1 MSYNEL
7 NFKMCQMLMELSKC
21 EREIE
26 IKRRVLSD
34 FIGNDSFLIFKKLD
48 FEKNNYISSQNI
60 LDFMY
65 QKNINIFIEEANCII
80 LLYDINHD
88 GVLSY
93 DEFRNLIQSKNQ
105 ESINIKRFNNNIS
118 DELNNS
124 IEFSFCNLM
133 KKEIILVRVMM
144 KYLEYFKKFE
154 YDLQQIYY
162 NMININ
168 DNCITKESIKN
179 YLDKYNISYFES
191 DVNFILDLLD
201 ISKDGKIDLIDFQTF
216 FGLSNYYDNYSNIIC
231 PFYEKKNR
239 NVCLLD
245 NNEYYHHNLEEETIC
260 NNDDAVFNKRVSNIR
275 DEKLSKS
282 LGLRISPERI
292 YAPINLHSSYDNNAN
307 LEKEKEKISNSLT
320 LRLGPERKYAP
331 IEVEIENIPKES
343 EIKREIENKN
353 IYNLNIYFRELID
366 GEMEIES
373 YKIDLALKEDFN
385 CEDFFR
391 LFEFEGQG
399 YITSED
405 LNYGLNLLNLKSN
418 EQTIK
423 LLMKRFDL
431 LKENKLNYG
440 DFFDM
445 IVSFQRSYRNLIEK
459 RIPLS
464 KNPENILD
472 SIDKRTISC
481 FKVLLLS
488 IIEFEYRIN
497 NIRKKLN
504 LDENKIKELFDI
516 IDINNKG
523 FLVYNDLI
531 KYLLNENINYNDQLG
546 YDLLFIRF
554 DKGRNGKIFF
564 KDFLEEFKIVYL

>member
-7 NFKMCQMLMELSKC
+7 NLKMCQMLMELSKC

-48 FEKNNYISSQNI
+48 FEKNNYILSQNI

-65 QKNINIFIEEANCII
+65 QKNINIFIEEAKCII

-105 ESINIKRFNNNIS
+105 ESINLKRFNNNIS

-191 DVNFILDLLD
+191 DVNFIFNLLD

-216 FGLSNYYDNYSNIIC
+216 FGLSNYYDNYPNIIC

-239 NVCLLD
+239 NVCILD

-260 NNDDAVFNKRVSNIR
+260 NNDDAVFNKRVNNIR
-275 DEKLSKS
+275 EDKLSKS

-292 YAPINLHSSYDNNAN
+292 YNAN

-320 LRLGPERKYAP
+320 L
-331 IEVEIENIPKES
+331 
-343 EIKREIENKN
+343 
-353 IYNLNIYFRELID
+353 
-366 GEMEIES
+366 
-373 YKIDLALKEDFN
+373 
-385 CEDFFR
+385 
-391 LFEFEGQG
+391 
-399 YITSED
+399 
-405 LNYGLNLLNLKSN
+405 
-418 EQTIK
+418 
-423 LLMKRFDL
+423 
-431 LKENKLNYG
+431 
-440 DFFDM
+440 
-445 IVSFQRSYRNLIEK
+445 
-459 RIPLS
+459 
-464 KNPENILD
+464 
-472 SIDKRTISC
+472 
-481 FKVLLLS
+481 
-488 IIEFEYRIN
+488 
-497 NIRKKLN
+497 
-504 LDENKIKELFDI
+504 
-516 IDINNKG
+516 
-523 FLVYNDLI
+523 
-531 KYLLNENINYNDQLG
+531 
-546 YDLLFIRF
+546 
-554 DKGRNGKIFF
+554 
-564 KDFLEEFKIVYL
+564 

>member
-7 NFKMCQMLMELSKC
+7 NLKMCQMLMELSKC

-105 ESINIKRFNNNIS
+105 ESINLKRFNNNIS
-118 DELNNS
+118 DEINNS

-162 NMININ
+162 NMISIN

-191 DVNFILDLLD
+191 DVNFIFNLLD

-216 FGLSNYYDNYSNIIC
+216 FGLSNYYDNYPNIIC

-260 NNDDAVFNKRVSNIR
+260 NNDNAVFNKRVNNIR
-275 DEKLSKS
+275 EDKLSKS

-292 YAPINLHSSYDNNAN
+292 YSPINLHSSYDNNAN

-481 FKVLLLS
+481 FKVLMLS

-523 FLVYNDLI
+523 FLVYDDLI
-531 KYLLNENINYNDQLG
+531 KYLLNENINYNNQLG

-564 KDFLEEFKIVYL
+564 KDFLEEFKIVYI

>member
-7 NFKMCQMLMELSKC
+7 NFKICQMLMELSKC

-65 QKNINIFIEEANCII
+65 QKNINIFIEEAKCII

-105 ESINIKRFNNNIS
+105 ESINLKRFNNNIS
-118 DELNNS
+118 DELNNN

-162 NMININ
+162 NMISIN

-191 DVNFILDLLD
+191 DVNFIFNLLD

-216 FGLSNYYDNYSNIIC
+216 FGLSNYYDNYPNIIC

-239 NVCLLD
+239 NVCILD

-260 NNDDAVFNKRVSNIR
+260 NNDDAVFNKRVNNIR
-275 DEKLSKS
+275 EEKLLKS

-292 YAPINLHSSYDNNAN
+292 YSPINLNSSYDNNAN

-481 FKVLLLS
+481 FKVLMLS

-523 FLVYNDLI
+523 FLVYDDLI
-531 KYLLNENINYNDQLG
+531 KYLLNENINYNNQLG

-564 KDFLEEFKIVYL
+564 KDFLEEFKIVYI

>member
-1 MSYNEL
+1 M
-7 NFKMCQMLMELSKC
+7 
-21 EREIE
+21 
-26 IKRRVLSD
+26 
-34 FIGNDSFLIFKKLD
+34 
-48 FEKNNYISSQNI
+48 
-60 LDFMY
+60 
-65 QKNINIFIEEANCII
+65 
-80 LLYDINHD
+80 
-88 GVLSY
+88 
-93 DEFRNLIQSKNQ
+93 
-105 ESINIKRFNNNIS
+105 
-118 DELNNS
+118 
-124 IEFSFCNLM
+124 
-133 KKEIILVRVMM
+133 
-144 KYLEYFKKFE
+144 
-154 YDLQQIYY
+154 
-162 NMININ
+162 
-168 DNCITKESIKN
+168 
-179 YLDKYNISYFES
+179 
-191 DVNFILDLLD
+191 
-201 ISKDGKIDLIDFQTF
+201 
-216 FGLSNYYDNYSNIIC
+216 
-231 PFYEKKNR
+231 
-239 NVCLLD
+239 
-245 NNEYYHHNLEEETIC
+245 
-260 NNDDAVFNKRVSNIR
+260 
-275 DEKLSKS
+275 
-282 LGLRISPERI
+282 
-292 YAPINLHSSYDNNAN
+292 
-307 LEKEKEKISNSLT
+307 EKEKEKISNSLT

-523 FLVYNDLI
+523 FLVYDDLI
-531 KYLLNENINYNDQLG
+531 KYLLNENINYNNQLG

-564 KDFLEEFKIVYL
+564 KDFLEEFKIVYI

>member
-80 LLYDINHD
+80 LLYDLNHD

-105 ESINIKRFNNNIS
+105 ESINLKRFNNNIS

-162 NMININ
+162 NIISIN

-191 DVNFILDLLD
+191 DVNFIFELLD

-260 NNDDAVFNKRVSNIR
+260 NNDDAVFNKRVNNIR
-275 DEKLSKS
+275 EEKLSKS

-292 YAPINLHSSYDNNAN
+292 YSPINLNSSYDNNAN

-523 FLVYNDLI
+523 FLVYDDLI
-531 KYLLNENINYNDQLG
+531 KYLLNENINYNNQLG

-564 KDFLEEFKIVYL
+564 KDFLEEFKIVYI

>member
-65 QKNINIFIEEANCII
+65 QKNINIFIEEAKCII

-93 DEFRNLIQSKNQ
+93 DEFRNLILSKNQ
-105 ESINIKRFNNNIS
+105 ESINLKRFNNNIS

-162 NMININ
+162 NMISIN

-191 DVNFILDLLD
+191 DVNFIFELLD
-201 ISKDGKIDLIDFQTF
+201 ISKDGKIDLIDFQIF
-216 FGLSNYYDNYSNIIC
+216 FRLSNYYDNYPNIIC

-260 NNDDAVFNKRVSNIR
+260 NNDNAVFNKRVNNIR
-275 DEKLSKS
+275 EDKLSKRF
-282 LGLRISPERI
+282 GLRISPERI
-292 YAPINLHSSYDNNAN
+292 YAPINLHSNYDNNAN

-343 EIKREIENKN
+343 EIKREIEKKN

-481 FKVLLLS
+481 FKVLMLS

-523 FLVYNDLI
+523 FLVYDDLI
-531 KYLLNENINYNDQLG
+531 KYLLNENINYKNQLG

-554 DKGRNGKIFF
+554 DKGRNGRIFF
-564 KDFLEEFKIVYL
+564 KDFLEEFKIVYI

>member
-48 FEKNNYISSQNI
+48 FKKNNYISSQNI

-93 DEFRNLIQSKNQ
+93 DEFRNLILSKNQ
-105 ESINIKRFNNNIS
+105 ESINLKRFNNNIS

-191 DVNFILDLLD
+191 DVNFIFELLD

-260 NNDDAVFNKRVSNIR
+260 NNDDAVFNKRVNNIR
-275 DEKLSKS
+275 EEKLSKS
-282 LGLRISPERI
+282 LELRISPERI
-292 YAPINLHSSYDNNAN
+292 YSPINLNSSYDNNAN

-343 EIKREIENKN
+343 EIKREIEKKN

-373 YKIDLALKEDFN
+373 YKINLALKEDFN

-523 FLVYNDLI
+523 FLVYDDLI
-531 KYLLNENINYNDQLG
+531 KHLLNENINYNNQLG

-564 KDFLEEFKIVYL
+564 KDFLEEFKIVYI

>member
-105 ESINIKRFNNNIS
+105 ESINLKRFNNNIS
-118 DELNNS
+118 DEINNS

-154 YDLQQIYY
+154 YDLQHIYY

-191 DVNFILDLLD
+191 DANFIFNLLD

-260 NNDDAVFNKRVSNIR
+260 NNDDAVFNKRVNNIR
-275 DEKLSKS
+275 EDKLSKS

-292 YAPINLHSSYDNNAN
+292 YNAN
-307 LEKEKEKISNSLT
+307 LEKEKEKISNNLT

-331 IEVEIENIPKES
+331 IEVEIENIPKKS

-481 FKVLLLS
+481 FKVLMLS

-523 FLVYNDLI
+523 FLVYDDLI
-531 KYLLNENINYNDQLG
+531 KYLLNENINYNNQLG

-564 KDFLEEFKIVYL
+564 KDFLEEFKIVYI

>member
-1 MSYNEL
+1 
-7 NFKMCQMLMELSKC
+7 
-21 EREIE
+21 
-26 IKRRVLSD
+26 
-34 FIGNDSFLIFKKLD
+34 
-48 FEKNNYISSQNI
+48 
-60 LDFMY
+60 MY

-105 ESINIKRFNNNIS
+105 ESINLKRFNNNIS

-133 KKEIILVRVMM
+133 KKEMILVRVMM

-162 NMININ
+162 NMISIN

-191 DVNFILDLLD
+191 DVNFIFELLD

-216 FGLSNYYDNYSNIIC
+216 FGLSNYYDNYPNIIC

-239 NVCLLD
+239 KVCLLD
-245 NNEYYHHNLEEETIC
+245 NNEYVHHNLEEENIC
-260 NNDDAVFNKRVSNIR
+260 NNDDAVFNKRVNNIR
-275 DEKLSKS
+275 EEKLSKS

-292 YAPINLHSSYDNNAN
+292 YSPINLNSSYDNNAN

-343 EIKREIENKN
+343 EIKREIEKKN

-373 YKIDLALKEDFN
+373 YKINLALKEDFN

-481 FKVLLLS
+481 FKVLMLS

-504 LDENKIKELFDI
+504 LDENKIKELFDF

-523 FLVYNDLI
+523 FLVYDDLI
-531 KYLLNENINYNDQLG
+531 KYLLNENINYNNQLG

-564 KDFLEEFKIVYL
+564 KDFLEEFKIVYI

>member
-93 DEFRNLIQSKNQ
+93 DEFRNLILSKNQ
-105 ESINIKRFNNNIS
+105 ESINLKRFNNNIS

-191 DVNFILDLLD
+191 DVNFIFELLD

-260 NNDDAVFNKRVSNIR
+260 NNDDAVFNKRVNNIR
-275 DEKLSKS
+275 EEKLSKS
-282 LGLRISPERI
+282 LELRISPERI
-292 YAPINLHSSYDNNAN
+292 YSPINLNSSYDNNAN

-343 EIKREIENKN
+343 EIKREIEKKN

-373 YKIDLALKEDFN
+373 YKINLALKEDFN

-523 FLVYNDLI
+523 FLVYDDLI
-531 KYLLNENINYNDQLG
+531 KHLLNENINYNNQLG

-564 KDFLEEFKIVYL
+564 KDFLEEFKIVYI

>member
-7 NFKMCQMLMELSKC
+7 NFKMCLMLMELSKC

-105 ESINIKRFNNNIS
+105 ESINLKRFNNNIS

-162 NMININ
+162 NMISIN

-191 DVNFILDLLD
+191 DVNFIFNLLD

-216 FGLSNYYDNYSNIIC
+216 FGLSNYYDNSPNIIF

-245 NNEYYHHNLEEETIC
+245 NNEYFHHNLEEENIC
-260 NNDDAVFNKRVSNIR
+260 NNDDAVFNKRVNNIR
-275 DEKLSKS
+275 EEKLSKS

-292 YAPINLHSSYDNNAN
+292 YNAN

-331 IEVEIENIPKES
+331 IEVEIENIPKEI
-343 EIKREIENKN
+343 EIKREIEKKN

-481 FKVLLLS
+481 FKVLMLS

-523 FLVYNDLI
+523 FLLYDDLI
-531 KYLLNENINYNDQLG
+531 KYLLNENINYNNQLG

-564 KDFLEEFKIVYL
+564 KDFLEEFKIVYI

>member
-1 MSYNEL
+1 M
-7 NFKMCQMLMELSKC
+7 
-21 EREIE
+21 
-26 IKRRVLSD
+26 
-34 FIGNDSFLIFKKLD
+34 
-48 FEKNNYISSQNI
+48 NI
-60 LDFMY
+60 D
-65 QKNINIFIEEANCII
+65 
-80 LLYDINHD
+80 
-88 GVLSY
+88 
-93 DEFRNLIQSKNQ
+93 
-105 ESINIKRFNNNIS
+105 
-118 DELNNS
+118 
-124 IEFSFCNLM
+124 
-133 KKEIILVRVMM
+133 
-144 KYLEYFKKFE
+144 
-154 YDLQQIYY
+154 
-162 NMININ
+162 
-168 DNCITKESIKN
+168 
-179 YLDKYNISYFES
+179 
-191 DVNFILDLLD
+191 
-201 ISKDGKIDLIDFQTF
+201 
-216 FGLSNYYDNYSNIIC
+216 
-231 PFYEKKNR
+231 
-239 NVCLLD
+239 
-245 NNEYYHHNLEEETIC
+245 HHNLEEETKC
-260 NNDDAVFNKRVSNIR
+260 NNDDAVFNKRVNKIR
-275 DEKLSKS
+275 EDKLSKS
-282 LGLRISPERI
+282 LGLRISPEII
-292 YAPINLHSSYDNNAN
+292 YAPINIHSSYDNNAN

-331 IEVEIENIPKES
+331 IEVEIENIPKDC

-385 CEDFFR
+385 SEDFFR

-481 FKVLLLS
+481 FKVLMLS

-523 FLVYNDLI
+523 FLVYDDLI
-531 KYLLNENINYNDQLG
+531 KYLLNENINYNNQLG

-564 KDFLEEFKIVYL
+564 KDFLEEFKIVYI